1 MTSHLHLSAAVACAL
16 ALVACDA
23 QSPTPKGPTDAPP
36 IEASPLTLSLAAAP
50 AAPGTVAL
58 DVNYLHK
65 VNHAAPRMM
74 ELYVRHADGWTF
86 QGAEPL
92 TATTAAGKEL
102 VVQDQGGGLL
112 RVIVYASGNTAT
124 LASGGLARLTFT
136 APDKASGTVSL
147 ESRMPIFAPAEA
159 NEGLLLGPPLTL
171 SPGQGAP

>member
-1 MTSHLHLSAAVACAL
+1 MSTTPTILAMLGVLGACG
-16 ALVACDA
+16 CDA
-23 QSPTPKGPTDAPP
+23 QSPAPKGPTDAPP
-36 IEASPLTLSLAAAP
+36 IEASPLTLSLAPAP
-50 AAPGTVAL
+50 ATPGTVAV

-65 VNHAAPRMM
+65 VNHTSPRMM

-86 QGAEPL
+86 QSAEPL
-92 TATTAAGKEL
+92 TATTSAGKEL

-124 LASGGLARLTFT
+124 LASGGLARITFT
-136 APDKASGTVSL
+136 APDKASGTISL